1 MPKFWGLSSST
12 WVAIAVLA
20 LIASGVGGILTL
32 QLQKAQR
39 EEAARQEYAR
49 LQEQH
54 ASEAAAVNKKERAA
68 IEKMPDFRLLR
79 N

>member
-1 MPKFWGLSSST
+1 MTKFWGLSPST
-12 WVAIAVLA
+12 WVVIAILV

-39 EEAARQEYAR
+39 EEVARQEYAK
-49 LQEQH
+49 LQQQH
-54 ASEAAAVNKKERAA
+54 ASEAAAVNKREHDV
-68 IEKMPDFRLLR
+68 IEKMPDFKLLR

>member
-20 LIASGVGGILTL
+20 LIASGVVGILTL

-49 LQEQH
+49 LQ
-54 ASEAAAVNKKERAA
+54 AATRE
-68 IEKMPDFRLLR
+68 
-79 N
+79 

>member
-49 LQEQH
+49 LQQQH

>member
-1 MPKFWGLSSST
+1 MTKFWGLSPSA
-12 WVAIAVLA
+12 WVVIAILA

-39 EEAARQEYAR
+39 EEVARQEYAR
-49 LQEQH
+49 LQQQR
-54 ASEAAAVNKKERAA
+54 ASEAAAVNKREHDV
-68 IEKMPDFRLLR
+68 IEKMPDFKLLR

>member
-1 MPKFWGLSSST
+1 MTKFWGLSPST
-12 WVAIAVLA
+12 WVAIAILV
-20 LIASGVGGILTL
+20 LIASGVGGILTQ

-49 LQEQH
+49 LQQQR
-54 ASEAAAVNKKERAA
+54 ASEAAAVNKKEHDA

>member
-12 WVAIAVLA
+12 WVVIAVLA

-49 LQEQH
+49 LQQQH